1 MLRMT
6 ISTRSLDA
14 ANSLKEDSGTLRHQQ
29 RRCTKDV
36 DGGLRRLNLHQSLDE
51 TLHIRQLENGL
62 ERPWGT

>member
-1 MLRMT
+1 MT

-14 ANSLKEDSGTLRHQQ
+14 ANSLKGRFGNATTSAKTLYG
-29 RRCTKDV
+29 DV
-36 DGGLRRLNLHQSLDE
+36 DGGLRRLSLHQSLDE